1 MTNRK
6 KIDNLS
12 NAELAK
18 ILVKGEWCDGCEGG
32 ALKICSTEECVELVR
47 MWLERKCKDNP
58 PADNKAEKL
67 SKKLETVFMTNGDK
81 IKSMDNAELAKVL
94 CQSKEFSKCNYC
106 SYCPSDIFCKESCI
120 DGIEAWLESP
130 TEENQPADK
139 HVDLH
144 KVADEVTRD
153 NVNHPDHYNHGK
165 IEVID
170 FIEDQHLGFHLGNA
184 VKYISRAGR
193 KDPARTVEDLRKAA
207 WYLNRQIE
215 RLEMSLGGQNA

>member
-1 MTNRK
+1 MTNRDK
-6 KIDNLS
+6 FNRMS
-12 NAELAK
+12 NTEFAT
-18 ILVKGEWCDGCEGG
+18 ILGRSISATKCEFCCYNSEVCCGNCVDGIGEWLNTPCANEP
-32 ALKICSTEECVELVR
+32 E
-47 MWLERKCKDNP
+47 NP
-58 PADNKAEKL
+58 
-67 SKKLETVFMTNGDK
+67 
-81 IKSMDNAELAKVL
+81 
-94 CQSKEFSKCNYC
+94 
-106 SYCPSDIFCKESCI
+106 
-120 DGIEAWLESP
+120 
-130 TEENQPADK
+130 PADK